1 MVRSTFFGFTTA
13 LRGLNASQKALD
25 VTGQNISN
33 FNTTGYTRQRV
44 DLYSS
49 ASGYADMYAT
59 RPSSA
64 VGQGADIGGISQL
77 RNPFLDVRFRREACK
92 LGEEDSRLAALNDL
106 ESIFDET
113 MTDGLDAQVSDFI
126 KQLQSLSKNTGN
138 SEFDGIA
145 KASAEVLTKLFNQ
158 YAKQVGTV
166 REQQQY
172 QLENVDI
179 AKVNDTLKSIANLN
193 QTIKENQLHGN
204 PALEL
209 RDQRNLLI
217 DELSTY
223 IKIDVNYKPNEIAPG
238 VIVDDVEINLMN
250 DAGTGNTL
258 VKNNQYTEIKVGTG
272 NTIIATPT
280 KDSITSAVDEINK
293 LRDSINSLNTKL
305 AALNPTLP
313 ADATKITALQ
323 EEQDKLATNLNSYFS
338 GMTTTKVAG
347 PPVKMDIKL
356 GTTDL
361 LANPVT
367 ATFDPTTKAAT
378 INAGVAGADDITAAL
393 RPFTNISVGNNDIT
407 SNITTGSIKGML
419 DILNK
424 SGEFDTPPNTIRGVG
439 YYEKMLDTIANKLAT
454 EFNKANKALNPAF
467 DSTIPENPT
476 TNPKLLDRP
485 LFGTNDGTTTITA
498 KNLTIAKD
506 WTDCKY
512 GITATKNANPGGNN
526 SGAADN
532 ILYMISLFSEKF
544 QFQTPGGVDLFN
556 GTFQQCVGQAK
567 NVLALDISSTTKILK
582 SYSTV
587 LGGIDDSR
595 AELSGVSLDE
605 EGVNLLK
612 FQKSYNAA
620 ARLMT
625 TLDEAVDTII
635 NKMGVVGR

>member
-13 LRGLNASQKALD
+13 LRGLNASQKGLD

-59 RPSSA
+59 RPSTA

-77 RNPFLDVRFRREACK
+77 RDPFLDVRFRREACK
-92 LGEEDSRLAALNDL
+92 LGEEDSKLDALNGL
-106 ESIFDET
+106 QAIFDET
-113 MTDGLDAQVSDFI
+113 MSTGLDTQVSDFI

-138 SEFDGIA
+138 TEFDGIA

-179 AKVNDTLKSIANLN
+179 AKINDTLKSIANLN

-223 IKIDVNYKPNEIAPG
+223 IKIDVSYKPNEIAPG
-238 VIVDDVEINLMN
+238 VIVDDVEISLMN
-250 DAGTGNTL
+250 DAGNANTL
-258 VKNNQYTEIKVGTG
+258 VKNSQFTEFKVGAG

-280 KDSITSAVDEINK
+280 KDAVTNAVNEINK
-293 LRDSINSLNTKL
+293 LVNSLNTLNGKIGALDPTATDYAAKL
-305 AALNPTLP
+305 AAFQTEQSGLTTKLKDYIPSMDTPTLTGTP
-313 ADATKITALQ
+313 PQMKITISGGSTDLLTNPPTLTFDATGK
-323 EEQDKLATNLNSYFS
+323 ATILS
-338 GMTTTKVAG
+338 GADDLTTKVSIFTNIA
-347 PPVKMDIKL
+347 
-356 GTTDL
+356 
-361 LANPVT
+361 ANS
-367 ATFDPTTKAAT
+367 
-378 INAGVAGADDITAAL
+378 NDITA
-393 RPFTNISVGNNDIT
+393 NII
-407 SNITTGSIKGML
+407 TGSIKGSL
-419 DILNK
+419 DMLNK
-424 SGEFDTPPNTIRGVG
+424 SGEFDTPPNTTRGIG
-439 YYEKMLDTIANKLAT
+439 YYEKTLNTIANKLAT
-454 EFNKANKALNPAF
+454 EFNKANALP
-467 DSTIPENPT
+467 DGTPH
-476 TNPKLLDRP
+476 D

-512 GITATKNANPGGNN
+512 GITATKNANPGGDN

-532 ILYMISLFSEKF
+532 ILYMISLFSQKF
-544 QFQTPGGVDLFN
+544 DFKTPTNAGPPPTGGVSLFN
-556 GTFQQCVGQAK
+556 GTFQQCVGNTI
-567 NVLALDISSTTKILK
+567 NVLALDIKSTGQILK
-582 SYSTV
+582 NYSTV
-587 LGGIDDSR
+587 LSGIDDSR
-595 AELSGVSLDE
+595 SELSGVSLDE

-625 TLDEAVDTII
+625 TLDEAIDTVI